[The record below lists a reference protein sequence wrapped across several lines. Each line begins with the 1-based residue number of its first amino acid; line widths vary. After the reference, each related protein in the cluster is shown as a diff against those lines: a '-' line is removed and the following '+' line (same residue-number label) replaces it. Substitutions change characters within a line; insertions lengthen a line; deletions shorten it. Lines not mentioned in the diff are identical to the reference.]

1 MVVSRLKF
9 ALFALRVEYLEY
21 ILILHYLRLPCA
33 LQHTLLSTAMLEGNE
48 VL

>member
-1 MVVSRLKF
+1 MVVTGLKF

-21 ILILHYLRLPCA
+21 ILLLHYLRLPCA
-33 LQHTLLSTAMLEGNE
+33 LQYALLSTVMFEGNE